1 MSSAHRRYL
10 LLEHGLGAAATNF
23 IINAVI
29 AWLTF
34 RGVARVP
41 LWGYQSI
48 AGDTIGTSLLLPLI
62 SCLIVTR
69 LARGHV
75 RSGRVAPLDWSAV
88 SGSVARW
95 LPGGTLRRGF
105 SLGLTSI
112 ALPGA
117 LTVAGLALLGV
128 TEMPHGSFIVF
139 KAAFAAALAAL
150 VTPVIA
156 LSAIANPPS
165 GLEATAGERRDA

>member
-48 AGDTIGTSLLLPLI
+48 AGDTIGTSLLL
-62 SCLIVTR
+62 
-69 LARGHV
+69 
-75 RSGRVAPLDWSAV
+75 
-88 SGSVARW
+88 
-95 LPGGTLRRGF
+95 
-105 SLGLTSI
+105 
-112 ALPGA
+112 
-117 LTVAGLALLGV
+117 ALLGV
-128 TEMPHGSFIVF
+128 AEMPHGSFIVF

-165 GLEATAGERRDA
+165 RLEATAGERRDA

>member
-10 LLEHGLGAAATNF
+10 LLEHGVGAAVFNF
-23 IINAVI
+23 LLNGAV

-48 AGDTIGTSLLLPLI
+48 AGDTIATSLLLPLI
-62 SCLIVTR
+62 TCLIVTR
-69 LARGHV
+69 LARAHV
-75 RSGRVAPLDWSAV
+75 QAGRVAPLRCSAV
-88 SGSVARW
+88 ARGVLHW
-95 LPGGTLRRGF
+95 LPGGTLRRGV

-117 LTVAGLALLGV
+117 LTVGALAVLGV
-128 TEMPHGSFIVF
+128 AEMPHGSFLAF
-139 KAAFAAALAAL
+139 KACFAAALAAL

-156 LSAIANPPS
+156 LSAITDPP
-165 GLEATAGERRDA
+165 APAAAAAGPR